1 MKKKIKS
8 SFKMFLSASF
18 FFIISF
24 FIILNIYIYW
34 KKINKIKKEKIATE
48 KEIIKLKQKEEKL
61 NSDVEKLKNPEYV
74 ARYLREK
81 FLYSKEGEYIIRIPK
96 GEA

>member
-18 FFIISF
+18 FFILSF
-24 FIILNIYIYW
+24 FILLNIYSSW
-34 KKINKIKKEKIATE
+34 QKINKIKKE

>member
-1 MKKKIKS
+1 MKKKIKG
-8 SFKMFLSASF
+8 SFKLFLSALF
-18 FFIISF
+18 FFVLSF
-24 FIILNIYIYW
+24 FIVLNIYGSW
-34 KKINKIKKEKIATE
+34 QKIRKIKQEKDRTE

-74 ARYLREK
+74 ERYIREK